1 MNNNLRSDRTWNG
14 GCESVT
20 RTGKRIGKL
29 CNARFYR
36 TKTVNGIKIKCCYNH
51 CDGSYQDAENEG
63 SFCDDGSDDEIHES
77 DFSFIAPEDDGTLIV
92 NGAVYHDNY
101 ELSVIDN
108 EETETESESEYVPET
123 ESESEIQMEGQYQ
136 DVYKTEPED
145 ESEYVPEAESEIQ
158 MEGQYQDVY
167 EVETEPEDE
176 YYIKYI
182 KEKEKS
188 KNLEVLLSQERQKLD
203 EYKKIFEKNMND
215 EQEGFTQVV
224 EDADAHNE
232 ETFGKEESELDVVKS
247 KLEKLENAVHDL
259 SKFIRD
265 IFSSAEKYSL

>member
-1 MNNNLRSDRTWNG
+1 MNNNLKTDRTWNG

-20 RTGKRIGKL
+20 RTGKRVGKL

-36 TKTVNGIKIKCCYNH
+36 TKTVNGIEIKCCYNH

-108 EETETESESEYVPET
+108 EETETESESESEYVHEDET
-123 ESESEIQMEGQYQ
+123 ESE
-136 DVYKTEPED
+136 TED
-145 ESEYVPEAESEIQ
+145 ESEIQ

-247 KLEKLENAVHDL
+247 KLEKLEKTVQDL